1 MGTPAIRPFSRLAL
15 FGAASIALVGC
26 APAGSSSPSTSP
38 SPAANTSG
46 APTQTRGWRVTTKEH
61 VDLWLHG
68 FALLTSDTGHV
79 PFFAR
84 GYKQQITALKRQR
97 NVFSQLDANQQDL
110 SRRFATNPSLTNAQF
125 LAMYFNT
132 FPEIV
137 EATDFLVRS
146 QGNPRSSS
154 GKISGYF
161 LAIQTGGAAVG
172 VPSTT
177 LMPALCI
184 RSITR

>member
-1 MGTPAIRPFSRLAL
+1 MGTRAIRPFSRLAL

-84 GYKQQITALKRQR
+84 GYKQQITALKRCLLYTSPSPRDRQE
-97 NVFSQLDANQQDL
+97 
-110 SRRFATNPSLTNAQF
+110 SR
-125 LAMYFNT
+125 M
-132 FPEIV
+132 
-137 EATDFLVRS
+137 
-146 QGNPRSSS
+146 
-154 GKISGYF
+154 
-161 LAIQTGGAAVG
+161 
-172 VPSTT
+172 
-177 LMPALCI
+177 
-184 RSITR
+184 